1 MECGDCGVAQLG
13 PPGAAVEAGLQ
24 QCRRQ
29 QQGGREKR
37 RGGGALQVVADGASF
52 AVALEVAGGAGAA
65 RARWPAGVTVLLP
78 RRAGAALRRAVFGPL
93 QSRLAGRLALREW
106 DDDGEESACTPDE
119 CEAAQEQGKAPC
131 ALEGGGTAVVMVT
144 SAALV
149 GWVRRVVGATPRL
162 DKAVIVIGSEVGTC
176 ARPALELREALRL
189 LDESCLDF
197 SIVHAHRLV
206 SGPATGAVQ
215 CALAEPCAAAC
226 GASVTEPRAVTA
238 GDLAVLLLECA
249 CPRSP
254 AAGTP
259 RREWERLCALP
270 RVALRCWT
278 YGEREQD
285 WGSGPGGV
293 ALSRHLNHHLTVR
306 PKLPR
311 IPDRYSGPILTAP
324 VSRWAGLKFAEARPA
339 CVAFKLRPGQEMRV
353 RTDDMA
359 SERGNL
365 DPKVLRRLNHFE
377 NKSFGDYNIK
387 AIRPAPWNVR
397 AAASKTPEAES
408 KAQEAAVGD
417 ASAAASAATEPV
429 ASLLQ
434 VVEAEELDLA
444 IAQAASMALDD
455 RAQVASIDLAEGV
468 QAGLTDAGGLA
479 SNEVLSDEAEAA
491 EDEEDTEADE
501 DEDENE
507 DEDEEKEGELRV
519 GTSVA
524 LRSSVRAA

>member
-1 MECGDCGVAQLG
+1 M
-13 PPGAAVEAGLQ
+13 Q

-29 QQGGREKR
+29 QQGGRERR
-37 RGGGALQVVADGASF
+37 RGAGALQVVTDGASF

-65 RARWPAGVTVLLP
+65 HARWPAGVAVLLP
-78 RRAGAALRRAVFGPL
+78 RRADAALRRAVFGPL

-106 DDDGEESACTPDE
+106 DDDGEGSARTPDE
-119 CEAAQEQGKAPC
+119 CQAAQEQGKAPRFF
-131 ALEGGGTAVVMVT
+131 EGGGTAVVMVT

-149 GWVRRVVGATPRL
+149 GWVRRLVGATPRL

-189 LDESCLDF
+189 LDASCLDF

-293 ALSRHLNHHLTVR
+293 ALSRHLKHHLTVR

-311 IPDRYSGPILTAP
+311 IPNRYSGPILTAP

-339 CVAFKLRPGQEMRV
+339 CVSAKLRPGQELRV

-365 DPKVLRRLNHFE
+365 DPKVLRHLNHVE

-387 AIRPAPWNVR
+387 ANRPAPGNVR
-397 AAASKTPEAES
+397 APASSKTPEAES
-408 KAQEAAVGD
+408 KAREAAVGD
-417 ASAAASAATEPV
+417 ASAAASVATEPA
-429 ASLLQ
+429 ASLLEAASA
-434 VVEAEELDLA
+434 VEAEELDLA
-444 IAQAASMALDD
+444 IAQAASNFDDD
-455 RAQVASIDLAEGV
+455 RAQVASIDFDEGV
-468 QAGLTDAGGLA
+468 QAGLSDAGGLA
-479 SNEVLSDEAEAA
+479 SNVVLSDEAKAA
-491 EDEEDTEADE
+491 EEEEEEEDTEADE
-501 DEDENE
+501 DEDE
-507 DEDEEKEGELRV
+507 DEGEEKEGEFRV